1 MKVVRLRAF
10 NYLLA
15 VAIASGL
22 LCVAIVAFSRPVTQI
37 ASTLPDRVERPCA
50 PVDDSVAIIVVL
62 GQSNAANYGTGRRYA
77 ATDAVDN
84 FDPESGKC
92 FSAIDPL
99 LGADGSGSSFV
110 TRLGDIL
117 VQSGKFKRA
126 IVVSIAIGGASVA
139 DLASIHLD
147 RVENLIAKLHE
158 QGLTPTHFLF
168 EQGETDASQDTT
180 ESQYLA
186 SLTTLVRVFRS
197 AGYQAPF
204 YVAQA
209 TKCDEVHPKNRLA
222 IRRAQAAAVDANLN
236 NIRRGPDIDMIGN
249 DGRTHGN
256 CHMNEVGTLAQAAL
270 WAAFISHPVN

>member
-1 MKVVRLRAF
+1 MQVVRLRAF
-10 NYLLA
+10 RYLLA

-22 LCVAIVAFSRPVTQI
+22 LCIAIVAFSRPVTPI
-37 ASTLPDRVERPCA
+37 ASALPDRVERPCT

-62 GQSNAANYGTGRRYA
+62 GQSNAANYGTGRYA
-77 ATDAVDN
+77 ATEAVDN
-84 FDPESGKC
+84 FDPASGKC

-126 IVVSIAIGGASVA
+126 IVVSIAIGGASVS
-139 DLASIHLD
+139 DLASTHLD
-147 RVENLIAKLHE
+147 RIENLIAKLHE

-186 SLTTLVRVFRS
+186 SLTTLVGKFRS

-204 YVAQA
+204 YVALA
-209 TKCDEVHPKNRLA
+209 TKCDELHPKNRRA
-222 IRRAQAAAVDANLN
+222 IRHAQAAAVDGNLN

-249 DGRTHGN
+249 EGRSHGN

-270 WAAFISHPVN
+270 WAAFISHTVN

>member
-10 NYLLA
+10 KYLVA

-22 LCVAIVAFSRPVTQI
+22 LCVGIVAFSRPVSLI
-37 ASTLPDRVERPCA
+37 ASTLPDRVERACG

-62 GQSNAANYGTGRRYA
+62 GQSNAANYGTGRYA
-77 ATDAVDN
+77 ATEAVDN
-84 FDPESGKC
+84 FDPDSGRC

-117 VQSGKFKRA
+117 IQSGKFKRA
-126 IVVSIAIGGASVA
+126 IVVSIAVGGASVS
-139 DLASIHLD
+139 DLASTHLG
-147 RVENLIAKLHE
+147 RIENLIAKMHE
-158 QGLTPTHFLF
+158 QDLTPTHFLF

-186 SLTTLVRVFRS
+186 SLTTLVSKFRS

-204 YVAQA
+204 YVALA
-209 TKCDEVHPKNRLA
+209 TKCDELHPKNRLA
-222 IRRAQAAAVDANLN
+222 IRRAQAAAVDGNLN

-249 DGRTHGN
+249 DGRAHGN

-270 WAAFISHPVN
+270 WAAFISHTVN

>member
-1 MKVVRLRAF
+1 LKILK
-10 NYLLA
+10 YLLP
-15 VAIASGL
+15 VAIISGL

-37 ASTLPDRVERPCA
+37 ASALPDRVERPCA

-62 GQSNAANYGTGRRYA
+62 GQSNAANYGTGRYA
-77 ATDAVDN
+77 ATEAVDN
-84 FDPESGKC
+84 FDPASGKC

-126 IVVSIAIGGASVA
+126 IVVSIAIGGASVS

-147 RVENLIAKLHE
+147 RIENLIAKLHE

-186 SLTTLVRVFRS
+186 SLTTLVSKFRS

-204 YVAQA
+204 YVALA
-209 TKCDEVHPKNRLA
+209 TKCDEVHPKNRRT
-222 IRRAQAAAVDANLN
+222 IRNAQADAVDSDL

-249 DGRTHGN
+249 GGRAHGN
-256 CHMNEVGTLAQAAL
+256 CHMNEMGTLAQAAL
-270 WAAFISHPVN
+270 WAAFIRRTAN

>member
-22 LCVAIVAFSRPVTQI
+22 LCVAIVAFSRPVARI

-62 GQSNAANYGTGRRYA
+62 GQSNAANYGTGRYA
-77 ATDAVDN
+77 ATEAVDN

-92 FSAIDPL
+92 FSAVDPL

-126 IVVSIAIGGASVA
+126 IIVSIAIGGASVS
-139 DLASIHLD
+139 DLASTHLD
-147 RVENLIAKLHE
+147 RVENLITKLHAR
-158 QGLTPTHFLF
+158 GLTPTHFLF

-180 ESQYLA
+180 ESQYLT
-186 SLTTLVRVFRS
+186 SLTTLVSKFRS

-204 YVAQA
+204 YVALA
-209 TKCDEVHPKNRLA
+209 TKCDELHPKNRLA

>member
-1 MKVVRLRAF
+1 LKILK
-10 NYLLA
+10 YLLP
-15 VAIASGL
+15 VAIISGL
-22 LCVAIVAFSRPVTQI
+22 LCVAIVAFSRPVIQI

-62 GQSNAANYGTGRRYA
+62 GQSNAANYGTGRYA
-77 ATDAVDN
+77 ATEAVDN
-84 FDPESGKC
+84 FDPGSGRC

-117 VQSGKFKRA
+117 VESGRFKRA
-126 IVVSIAIGGASVA
+126 IIVSIGVGGASVS
-139 DLASIHLD
+139 DLTSTYLNRI
-147 RVENLIAKLHE
+147 ENLIKKLRRE
-158 QGLTPTHFLF
+158 GLTPTHFLF

-186 SLTTLVRVFRS
+186 SLSTLVRKFRS
-197 AGYQAPF
+197 AGYRAPF

-209 TKCDEVHPKNRLA
+209 SKCDEVHPKNRRT
-222 IRRAQAAAVDANLN
+222 IRNAQADAVDRNL

-249 DGRTHGN
+249 GGRARGN
-256 CHMNEVGTLAQAAL
+256 CHMNEMGTLAQAAL
-270 WAAFISHPVN
+270 WAAFIRRTAN